1 MFGERLLRARS
12 AAGLSMKQLAEKA
25 GVSANMIKK
34 YEHNQSVPGSA
45 VLVKMSRALNVR
57 NEYFFR
63 PTQVELK
70 NIEYR
75 KRQTVSAKM
84 LAQIHADVIDQAERW
99 LELANLWPN
108 FPVPHFSQPDL
119 PAERIQ
125 SYEQIEHIADCVRQQ
140 WGLGHQ
146 PITHL
151 IDVLESHGILVIV
164 TDVAHSEK
172 FDGCQAMVDAIPVI
186 VISAKWPGDRQRFTL
201 AHELGHLILHQ
212 CLSPHL
218 DEEKACNRFAGALL
232 FPSCAV
238 LQHFGTRRS
247 RLEDQELYLQKM
259 DYGLSMMACIYRAAD
274 LTVITEAKRKEM
286 IMQFSVRKW
295 RKQEP
300 GEQVARES
308 TTLFPQLIFRALGEG
323 IISEGK
329 AAELMGMSLVSFHR
343 ERKLGW
349 SDDHSHQ

>member
-12 AAGLSMKQLAEKA
+12 AAGLSMKQLADKA
-25 GVSANMIKK
+25 GISANMIKK
-34 YEHNQSVPGSA
+34 YEHNLSIPGSG
-45 VLVKMSRALNVR
+45 VLIKMSRALGVR

-63 PTQVELK
+63 PTTVELK

-75 KRQTVSAKM
+75 KRHTVSAKL
-84 LAQIHADVIDQAERW
+84 LAKIHADIVDQAERW
-99 LELANLWPN
+99 LELANLWPE
-108 FPVPHFSQPDL
+108 FPVATFSLPEL
-119 PAERIQ
+119 PAGPVEH
-125 SYEQIEHIADCVRQQ
+125 YEHIENIADSIRQQ
-140 WGLGHQ
+140 WGLGCQ

-164 TDVAHSEK
+164 THVDHSDK
-172 FDGCQAMVDAIPVI
+172 FDGCQAMVNAIPVI

-201 AHELGHLILHQ
+201 AHELGHLILHHR
-212 CLSPHL
+212 LAAHL

-232 FPSCAV
+232 FPASAV
-238 LQHFGTRRS
+238 LQHFGSHRT
-247 RLEDQELYLQKM
+247 RLEERELYLQKI

-274 LTVITEAKRKEM
+274 LAIISEARRKEL
-286 IMQFSVRKW
+286 IMLFSVRKW

-300 GEQVARES
+300 GEQVAREN
-308 TTLFPQLIFRALGEG
+308 TTLFQQLIFRALGEG
-323 IISEGK
+323 IISEAK

-349 SDDHSHQ
+349 SDDHSYQ

>member
-34 YEHNQSVPGSA
+34 YEHNESMPGSA
-45 VLVKMSRALNVR
+45 VLVKMSRALGVR

-63 PTQVELK
+63 PTTVALK

-75 KRQTVSAKM
+75 KRQTLSAKM
-84 LAQIHADVIDQAERW
+84 LAQIHADVIDQTERW

-108 FPVPHFSQPDL
+108 FPVPIYAQPQL
-119 PAERIQ
+119 PAGQVEN
-125 SYEQIEHIADCVRQQ
+125 YEQIETITDHVRLQ
-140 WGLGHQ
+140 WGLGQQ
-146 PITHL
+146 PINHL

-164 TDVAHSEK
+164 TDVDHSDK
-172 FDGCQAMVDAIPVI
+172 FDGCQAMIDAIPVI

-201 AHELGHLILHQ
+201 AHELGHLILQGRLASHIN
-212 CLSPHL
+212 
-218 DEEKACNRFAGALL
+218 EEKACHRFAGALL
-232 FPSCAV
+232 FPASAMF
-238 LQHFGTRRS
+238 QHFGRRRA
-247 RLEDQELYLQKM
+247 RLEVQELYLQKM
-259 DYGLSMMACIYRAAD
+259 DYGLSMLACVYRAAD
-274 LTVITEAKRKEM
+274 LSVITEGKRKDL
-286 IMQFSVRKW
+286 IMMFSARKW

-329 AAELMGMSLVSFHR
+329 AAELMGVSLVTFHR
-343 ERKLGW
+343 ERQLGW

>member
-12 AAGLSMKQLAEKA
+12 AAGFSMKQLAEKA

-34 YEHNQSVPGSA
+34 YEHNLSVPGSA
-45 VLVKMSRALNVR
+45 VLVKMSRALGVR

-63 PTQVELK
+63 PTTVELK
-70 NIEYR
+70 NVEYR
-75 KRQTVSAKM
+75 KRHTLSAKM

-99 LELANLWPN
+99 LELANLWPS
-108 FPVPHFSQPDL
+108 FPVPAFTQPQL
-119 PAERIQ
+119 
-125 SYEQIEHIADCVRQQ
+125 SLEQIENYGQIEKVAEHIRQQ
-140 WGLGHQ
+140 WGLGSQ

-164 TDVAHSEK
+164 TDVDHSDK

-201 AHELGHLILHQ
+201 AHELGHLILHHS
-212 CLSPHL
+212 LASHL

-232 FPSCAV
+232 FPAGAV
-238 LQHFGTRRS
+238 LQHFGKQRT
-247 RLEDQELYLQKM
+247 RLEEQELYLQKM
-259 DYGLSMMACIYRAAD
+259 DYGLSMMACVYRAAD
-274 LTVITEAKRKEM
+274 LAVITEGKRKDL
-286 IMQFSVRKW
+286 IMMFSARKW

-329 AAELMGMSLVSFHR
+329 AAELMGVSLVAFHR
-343 ERKLGW
+343 KRQLGW

>member
-34 YEHNQSVPGSA
+34 YEHNESMPGSA
-45 VLVKMSRALNVR
+45 VLVKMSRALGVR

-63 PTQVELK
+63 PTTVELK

-75 KRQTVSAKM
+75 KRQTLSAKM

-108 FPVPHFSQPDL
+108 FPVATFAQPDL
-119 PAERIQ
+119 PAELVENYPQ
-125 SYEQIEHIADCVRQQ
+125 LETIADDVRLQ
-140 WGLGHQ
+140 WGLGQQ

-164 TDVAHSEK
+164 TDVDHSDK
-172 FDGCQAMVDAIPVI
+172 FDGCQTMIDVIPVI

-201 AHELGHLILHQ
+201 AHELGHLILQ
-212 CLSPHL
+212 GRLASSL

-232 FPSCAV
+232 FPANAV
-238 LQHFGTRRS
+238 FQHFGHRRA
-247 RLEDQELYLQKM
+247 RIEEQELYLQKM
-259 DYGLSMMACIYRAAD
+259 DYGLSMMACVYRAAD
-274 LTVITEAKRKEM
+274 LAVITEGKRKDL
-286 IMQFSVRKW
+286 IMMFSARKW

-308 TTLFPQLIFRALGEG
+308 TLLFPQLIYRALGEG
-323 IISEGK
+323 IITEGK
-329 AAELMGMSLVSFHR
+329 AAELMGISLVTFHR
-343 ERKLGW
+343 ERQMGW